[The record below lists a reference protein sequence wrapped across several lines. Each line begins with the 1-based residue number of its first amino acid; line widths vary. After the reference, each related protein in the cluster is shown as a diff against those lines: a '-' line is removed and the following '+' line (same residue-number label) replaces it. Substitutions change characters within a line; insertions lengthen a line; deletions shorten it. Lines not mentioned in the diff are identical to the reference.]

1 MYREIVKQD
10 KTTRGENETMFG
22 LDFFNDIDK
31 PNEFYMP
38 AISDELFHQE
48 FLNWLGTDNYVYLV
62 NERKYRLNNIAL
74 EALNGLKIETA
85 KFPCYN
91 LTKSEFL
98 EKISNKK
105 IIISSNDKTWYP
117 GVTRH
122 HIFRNYPRYGIPQIA
137 FHDKDN
143 LFFTFN
149 RGILA
154 SAIDDRFEM
163 AVDGRLSIF
172 FSDSMNKIRIEE
184 KKHKVHAGIV
194 LVGKTEIVENKEA
207 IGADGNFVVLK
218 PRKDK
223 KIQSME
229 QVAKATLKSMR
240 KRKYIITLT
249 PLGKVNLFL
258 QARIPLL
265 VEKLILKNIH
275 KFEEGNQ

>member
-1 MYREIVKQD
+1 MIGQIFESNVYGAIFPTIYALPYLR
-10 KTTRGENETMFG
+10 KTQGSVVF
-22 LDFFNDIDK
+22 
-31 PNEFYMP
+31 
-38 AISDELFHQE
+38 
-48 FLNWLGTDNYVYLV
+48 
-62 NERKYRLNNIAL
+62 
-74 EALNGLKIETA
+74 
-85 KFPCYN
+85 
-91 LTKSEFL
+91 
-98 EKISNKK
+98 
-105 IIISSNDKTWYP
+105 ISSLAGIRGLP
-117 GVTRH
+117 GLGPYCAAKMALR
-122 HIFRNYPRYGIPQIA
+122 A
-137 FHDKDN
+137 FVE
-143 LFFTFN
+143 
-149 RGILA
+149 
-154 SAIDDRFEM
+154 S
-163 AVDGRLSIF
+163 
-172 FSDSMNKIRIEE
+172 IRIEE

>member
-1 MYREIVKQD
+1 MSFANKVIIV
-10 KTTRGENETMFG
+10 TG
-22 LDFFNDIDK
+22 
-31 PNEFYMP
+31 
-38 AISDELFHQE
+38 S
-48 FLNWLGTDNYVYLV
+48 
-62 NERKYRLNNIAL
+62 
-74 EALNGLKIETA
+74 
-85 KFPCYN
+85 
-91 LTKSEFL
+91 
-98 EKISNKK
+98 
-105 IIISSNDKTWYP
+105 
-117 GVTRH
+117 
-122 HIFRNYPRYGIPQIA
+122 
-137 FHDKDN
+137 
-143 LFFTFN
+143 N
-149 RGILA
+149 RGIGKAIAFELA
-154 SAIDDRFEM
+154 KQGAWVVLNGRNETRLMAALNEIQGQCPKTIAIPADVSTKEGANKLIEDTYSHFGRIDGLVNNVGLSSRGTIAELSPEVIGQIFESNVYGAIFPTIYALPYLRKTQGSVVFISSLAGIRGLPGLGPYCAAKM
-163 AVDGRLSIF
+163 ALRAFVES
-172 FSDSMNKIRIEE
+172 IRIEE

-275 KFEEGNQ
+275 KLEEGNQ